1 MTKPNLWTS
10 HILFAMFCNNVSV
23 SSGFLLFACKAI
35 TLVDFLL
42 LVLLRKIRR
51 SRSATME
58 EHVGKKSND
67 PAHFIVLAA
76 VTVTVLAFAF
86 LWGVL
91 FKRKKT
97 SAEHDLD
104 ESRAATDDSPPA
116 APRQGIDYEVF
127 LSFRGPD
134 TRNSF
139 TDCLYQDLVHSGI
152 RTFRDAEELRVGKHI
167 GDELHQVIQNSRIY
181 IPVLS
186 KNYAN
191 SEWCLSELAQMVK
204 SKRSLP
210 QRQIFPIFYDV
221 EPSDV
226 KLKTSTYKRALRQH
240 EKKHGSRTVL
250 EWREALMEVSKLK
263 AWEVKSRG
271 HGELIKSIVQK
282 VLIELKINYLNVSDH
297 IVGIDDPVEQVTRL
311 LEVGSEGVRMVGIC
325 GMGGIGKTTLAK
337 VVYNRLSSHFES
349 CSFIADVRET
359 AKAHG
364 LPTLQKQL
372 TVDILGYKFIG
383 PLNVDEGINMIRE
396 RFQNKRVLILLDD
409 VDHRDQLKALAGK
422 HDWFGS
428 GSRILVT
435 TRDRSI
441 FSTRKEGYPEV
452 PDHYEGDWIYE
463 VAELN
468 RAQALQLFSRHAF
481 RTTSPPE
488 DYMTLSK
495 EVALTTGGLPLAI
508 EVIGS
513 FLCGKSKAVWEG
525 TLERL
530 KDVPHKEVEKK
541 LMISYEALDDEQK
554 QIFLDIACFFNKRN
568 RANAFY
574 MWDDC
579 KFYPEYGIEVLLLM
593 SLVKIGDNDELSMH
607 DQLRDL
613 GREIVRREN
622 RKDPGRRSRLWI
634 DKEALDVLKS
644 KKGTEA
650 VEALVLNYYTHGS
663 ETALKNQNFT
673 CEEFS
678 SLSHLR
684 FLQMHSA
691 YFVGDFEHH
700 FSNLRWLS
708 WKNCPPDFV
717 ATNFHP
723 TNLVVLD
730 LSWSKIT
737 HKWKGW
743 KQIEMAK
750 KLKVLNLSHCNQ
762 LTKTPDL
769 SAYGSLQRLILQG
782 CLRLFHIDP
791 SIIHLKCLTHLNIQG
806 CYCLKHNSWH
816 NLSFQEDL
824 EEFIRNVPS
833 QKDDPMSQS
842 TEKLDTLKATHWNSR
857 VSTVSQMHH
866 KINPREYTSKW
877 ALRQL
882 STNSTYPSTGMTQ
895 SRDLTGVEAERE
907 DLSSNQLEWVERLP
921 ESVGYLQSLVELDL
935 SSTGITELPDS
946 IGNLKNLKVL
956 RIDGSCIRK
965 LPDAIGM
972 AKKLEELHALKSE
985 SLEEIPSNFVCLPS
999 LRILRLSRTA
1009 ITRIPKLPASL
1020 TSLQIESRSTSTIP
1034 DLSNLINLRDLDL
1047 DLSSS
1052 RDPSHL
1058 LQTPGPSWI
1067 GNLSRLE
1074 HLKLSL
1080 SNIVSLP
1087 PSLGS
1092 LSGLKKLEL
1101 LSCVNLKSLPML
1113 PTSLTELSIRN
1124 CVSIK
1129 ALPRVSNLENL
1140 LIFAL
1145 AETQVTEIEGL
1156 RGLVSLKH
1164 LDIQRCKIENLDGL
1178 EQLQNISTL
1187 KVSTCEFLQRMPDL
1201 SNLPKLR
1208 ELRLL
1213 HCTNMFEIRGLEELE
1228 CLEELWIQHC
1238 ISLQRLPKLSNL
1250 KKLKVLNVSKCEKI
1264 HSIHGIEDLNSLKD
1278 LTVYGCEAESSPN
1291 VCLAKERVLQQ
1302 HWQVS
1307 GLFKNL
1313 SW

>member
-1 MTKPNLWTS
+1 MTKPDLWTS
-10 HILFAMFCNNVSV
+10 HILFAMFCNDVSV

-51 SRSATME
+51 SRSAIME

-67 PAHFIVLAA
+67 PAHFVVLAA
-76 VTVTVLAFAF
+76 VTVTALAFAF
-86 LWGVL
+86 LWVL
-91 FKRKKT
+91 FKRRKTSAERKKT
-97 SAEHDLD
+97 SAEQDLD
-104 ESRAATDDSPPA
+104 ESRAATNDSPPA
-116 APRQGIDYEVF
+116 APRQGIDYE
-127 LSFRGPD
+127 
-134 TRNSF
+134 
-139 TDCLYQDLVHSGI
+139 
-152 RTFRDAEELRVGKHI
+152 
-167 GDELHQVIQNSRIY
+167 
-181 IPVLS
+181 
-186 KNYAN
+186 
-191 SEWCLSELAQMVK
+191 
-204 SKRSLP
+204 
-210 QRQIFPIFYDV
+210 
-221 EPSDV
+221 
-226 KLKTSTYKRALRQH
+226 
-240 EKKHGSRTVL
+240 
-250 EWREALMEVSKLK
+250 
-263 AWEVKSRG
+263 
-271 HGELIKSIVQK
+271 
-282 VLIELKINYLNVSDH
+282 
-297 IVGIDDPVEQVTRL
+297 
-311 LEVGSEGVRMVGIC
+311 
-325 GMGGIGKTTLAK
+325 
-337 VVYNRLSSHFES
+337 
-349 CSFIADVRET
+349 
-359 AKAHG
+359 
-364 LPTLQKQL
+364 
-372 TVDILGYKFIG
+372 
-383 PLNVDEGINMIRE
+383 
-396 RFQNKRVLILLDD
+396 
-409 VDHRDQLKALAGK
+409 
-422 HDWFGS
+422 
-428 GSRILVT
+428 
-435 TRDRSI
+435 
-441 FSTRKEGYPEV
+441 
-452 PDHYEGDWIYE
+452 
-463 VAELN
+463 
-468 RAQALQLFSRHAF
+468 
-481 RTTSPPE
+481 
-488 DYMTLSK
+488 
-495 EVALTTGGLPLAI
+495 
-508 EVIGS
+508 
-513 FLCGKSKAVWEG
+513 
-525 TLERL
+525 
-530 KDVPHKEVEKK
+530 
-541 LMISYEALDDEQK
+541 
-554 QIFLDIACFFNKRN
+554 
-568 RANAFY
+568 
-574 MWDDC
+574 
-579 KFYPEYGIEVLLLM
+579 
-593 SLVKIGDNDELSMH
+593 
-607 DQLRDL
+607 
-613 GREIVRREN
+613 
-622 RKDPGRRSRLWI
+622 
-634 DKEALDVLKS
+634 
-644 KKGTEA
+644 
-650 VEALVLNYYTHGS
+650 
-663 ETALKNQNFT
+663 
-673 CEEFS
+673 
-678 SLSHLR
+678 
-684 FLQMHSA
+684 
-691 YFVGDFEHH
+691 
-700 FSNLRWLS
+700 
-708 WKNCPPDFV
+708 
-717 ATNFHP
+717 
-723 TNLVVLD
+723 
-730 LSWSKIT
+730 
-737 HKWKGW
+737 
-743 KQIEMAK
+743 
-750 KLKVLNLSHCNQ
+750 
-762 LTKTPDL
+762 
-769 SAYGSLQRLILQG
+769 
-782 CLRLFHIDP
+782 
-791 SIIHLKCLTHLNIQG
+791 
-806 CYCLKHNSWH
+806 
-816 NLSFQEDL
+816 EDL

-877 ALRQL
+877 ALCQL

-895 SRDLTGVEAERE
+895 SRDLTGVEAEHE

-946 IGNLKNLKVL
+946 IGNLQNLKVL

-985 SLEEIPSNFVCLPS
+985 SLEEIPSNFVCLPY

-1009 ITRIPKLPASL
+1009 IMRIPKLPASL

-1058 LQTPGPSWI
+1058 QTPGPSWI
-1067 GNLSRLE
+1067 GNLSKLE

-1140 LIFAL
+1140 LIFGL

-1201 SNLPKLR
+1201 SNLLKLR

-1238 ISLQRLPKLSNL
+1238 ISLQRLPNLSNL

>member
-1 MTKPNLWTS
+1 
-10 HILFAMFCNNVSV
+10 
-23 SSGFLLFACKAI
+23 
-35 TLVDFLL
+35 
-42 LVLLRKIRR
+42 
-51 SRSATME
+51 ME
-58 EHVGKKSND
+58 ELVGKKSIEL
-67 PAHFIVLAA
+67 ARFVVLAA
-76 VTVTVLAFAF
+76 VAVLAFAF
-86 LWGVL
+86 LGVLL
-91 FKRKKT
+91 FKRKKR
-97 SAEHDLD
+97 SAERNLD
-104 ESRAATDDSPPA
+104 ESPATADDSPPA
-116 APRQGIDYEVF
+116 ARRQGIDYEVF

-134 TRNSF
+134 TRKSF

-152 RTFRDAEELRVGKHI
+152 RTFRDAEELRVGDSI
-167 GDELHQVIQNSRIY
+167 GDELHQVIKNSRIY

-191 SEWCLSELAQMVK
+191 SKWCLMELAQMVQ
-204 SKRSLP
+204 SKRSLA

-226 KLKTSTYKRALRQH
+226 KLKTDTYERDLSQH
-240 EKKHGSRTVL
+240 KKKYGSRTVL

-297 IVGIDDPVEQVTRL
+297 IVGIDDSVEQVTRL

-359 AKAHG
+359 MKAHG

-372 TVDILGYKFIG
+372 TSDILGYKFIG

-435 TRDRSI
+435 TRDRSV
-441 FSTRKEGYPEV
+441 FREGTPEV
-452 PDHYEGDWIYE
+452 PDHSEGDSIYE

-468 RAQALQLFSRHAF
+468 CTQALQLFSRHTF
-481 RTTSPPE
+481 RTISPPE
-488 DYMTLSK
+488 DYMILSN
-495 EVALTTGGLPLAI
+495 EVVLTTGGLPLAI

-525 TLERL
+525 ILERL

-541 LMISYEALDDEQK
+541 LMISYEALEHEQK

-568 RANAFY
+568 RINAFY

-579 KFYPEYGIEVLLLM
+579 KFYPEYGLEVLLLM

-613 GREIVRREN
+613 GRQIVRCEN

-634 DKEALDVLKS
+634 DKEALEVLKS
-644 KKGTEA
+644 KKGTDA
-650 VEALVLNYYTHGS
+650 VEALVLNYYANS
-663 ETALKNQNFT
+663 SDTALKNQNFT

-684 FLQMHSA
+684 FLQMHSVN
-691 YFVGDFEHH
+691 FVGDFEHH

-708 WKNCPPDFV
+708 WKNCPPDFG

-723 TNLVVLD
+723 RNLVVLD

-737 HKWKGW
+737 HTWKGW
-743 KQIEMAK
+743 EQIEMAE
-750 KLKVLNLSHCNQ
+750 KLKVLNLSHCNK

-769 SAYGSLQRLILQG
+769 LAFRSLQRLILQG
-782 CLRLFHIDP
+782 CSRLFHIDS

-806 CYCLKHNSWH
+806 CYSLKHNSWR
-816 NLSFQEDL
+816 NISFLEDL
-824 EEFIRNVPS
+824 DDLITNVPS
-833 QKDDPMSQS
+833 KKDDTMLQRKK
-842 TEKLDTLKATHWNSR
+842 KLCTLNATRWNSR
-857 VSTVSQMHH
+857 VSTISQVRR
-866 KINPREYTSKW
+866 KINPREYTSKC
-877 ALRQL
+877 ALHQL

-895 SRDLTGVEAERE
+895 IRDSTGVEAEHE

-921 ESVGYLQSLVELDL
+921 ETVGHLESLVELDL

-956 RIDGSCIRK
+956 RINESGIRK

-972 AKKLEELHALKSE
+972 AEKLEELHALKSE

-999 LRILRLSRTA
+999 LKILRLSRTA

-1047 DLSSS
+1047 DLRIFSS

-1058 LQTPGPSWI
+1058 LQAPSPCWI
-1067 GNLSRLE
+1067 GNLSKLE

-1080 SNIVSLP
+1080 SNIISLP

-1101 LSCVNLKSLPML
+1101 LSCVNLKSLPLL

-1124 CVSIK
+1124 CISIK
-1129 ALPRVSNLENL
+1129 TLPTVSNLENL

-1156 RGLVSLKH
+1156 WDLVSLEH
-1164 LDIQRCKIENLDGL
+1164 LDVQRCKIENLDGL
-1178 EQLQNISTL
+1178 EQLQNLSTL
-1187 KVSTCEFLQRMPDL
+1187 KVSTCEFLQRLPCL
-1201 SNLPKLR
+1201 SNLLKLR
-1208 ELRLL
+1208 ELRLF

-1238 ISLQRLPKLSNL
+1238 ISLQRLPNLSNL

-1264 HSIHGIEDLNSLKD
+1264 HSIHGVEELNSLKD
-1278 LTVYGCEAESSPN
+1278 LTVYGCEAEYSPN
-1291 VCLAKERVLQQ
+1291 VCLAKERVLQR
-1302 HWQVS
+1302 HWQVR